1 MSDARIEK
9 IEERIAWLEHHVAQQ
24 DKAMLEMAQRLD
36 RQQAELV
43 RLREREARVSEGGAA
58 DMSHERPPHY

>member
-36 RQQAELV
+36 RQQVELI
-43 RLREREARVSEGGAA
+43 RLREREARVGEGGAT
-58 DMSHERPPHY
+58 DMTHERPPHY